1 MKRAPA
7 TVLVTDGEQRASLA
21 VVRSL
26 GSAGYRVLVVSS
38 KHRSLAGAS
47 RYAAQV
53 LHAPDPL
60 AAPEAFAAAIV
71 DASRRCRP
79 DVVLPMTDASLRSLL
94 PAREALVGVI
104 PFGPTDVVLRAADKP
119 QVLRLAA
126 SIGIAVPQQIV
137 VSQPGAVPNEAI
149 AGLAWP
155 IVVKPG
161 SSVSGDSTGRV
172 KLGVAWARNSAEL
185 DALTQSLPASAFP
198 VLLQARIE
206 GAGTGV
212 FLLRWDNRTLA
223 VFAHERIREK
233 PPSGGV
239 SVCSGS
245 VIPDS
250 ALVAQAEA
258 LLAALEWRGPAMVEF
273 KRDARSGTAYLMEV
287 NGRFWGSLQLA
298 VDAGVDFPRLLVEA
312 ALGRTPSAPPEWRAD
327 VRMRWWWGD
336 LDHLIV
342 RLRHKAE
349 AGIPTT
355 SRFKMFRDFLLP
367 GLHTRNEVLRWKDP
381 APGVRETIDW
391 FASLG
396 RRS

>member
-1 MKRAPA
+1 MKHTPG

-26 GSAGYRVLVVSS
+26 GRAGYRVLVVSARR
-38 KHRSLAGAS
+38 RSLAGAS
-47 RYAAQV
+47 RYAARV
-53 LHAPDPL
+53 LRVPDPL
-60 AAPEAFAAAIV
+60 TEPEAFAAAIIE
-71 DASRRCRP
+71 ASQHWRP

-94 PAREALVGVI
+94 PVREAVVGVI
-104 PFGPTDVVLRAADKP
+104 PFGPTDVVLRAGDKP
-119 QVLRLAA
+119 EVLRLAA
-126 SIGIAVPQQIV
+126 SIGIPVPQQIEM
-137 VSQPGAVPNEAI
+137 SGPGTVADDAI

-161 SSVSGDSTGRV
+161 SSVSGDSAGRV
-172 KLGVAWARNSAEL
+172 KLGVAWARNRAEL

-206 GAGTGV
+206 GPGTGV
-212 FLLRWDNRTLA
+212 FLLRWDGLTRA
-223 VFAHERIREK
+223 VFAHQRIREK

-245 VIPDS
+245 VIPDW

-273 KRDARSGTAYLMEV
+273 KRDAESGTAYLMEV

-312 ALGRTPSAPPEWRAD
+312 ALGRASSALPEWRAD

-336 LDHLIV
+336 FDHLLT
-342 RLRHKAE
+342 RLRQRDGGTAS
-349 AGIPTT
+349 TD
-355 SRFKMFRDFLLP
+355 SRVGMVRNFLLP
-367 GLHTRNEVLRWKDP
+367 GRGTRNEVLRWRDP
-381 APGVRETIDW
+381 VPALRETVDW
-391 FASLG
+391 FTSLV
-396 RRS
+396 RRK